1 MKSTKEIIFTA
12 AYKLFASLPYNEVT
26 YDLLVKETGFARG
39 TIIHHAKSKKALFLK
54 VFDEFVLKESSSA
67 VIEIPETWTFKEF
80 IKYRINTL
88 FQEKEKYA
96 SKGFKN
102 LNITKF
108 NIEIKAFY
116 YCERFEKLA
125 KQWLNSEADLWHLV
139 IQKAVKRKE
148 LREDINTKL
157 IATMFM
163 HIYMGASFA
172 GISHPTG
179 YDIVYLRKEFMG
191 LYNLIKA

>member
-1 MKSTKEIIFTA
+1 METTKEKIFTT

-39 TIIHHAKSKKALFLK
+39 TIIYHAKSKKALFLK
-54 VFDEFVLKESSSA
+54 VFEEFVLKESSSA
-67 VIEIPETWTFKEF
+67 VIEVPEIWSFKEF

-88 FQEKEKYA
+88 FQEKKKYA

-108 NIEIKAFY
+108 NIEIKAY
-116 YCERFEKLA
+116 HYCEQFKKSAR
-125 KQWLNSEADLWHLV
+125 QWLSSETDLWQMV
-139 IQKAVKRKE
+139 IETAIKRKE
-148 LREDINTKL
+148 LKADINTKL
-157 IATMFM
+157 MATMFI

-172 GISHPTG
+172 GISNSTG
-179 YDIVYLRKEFMG
+179 YDIVQLRKEFMA
-191 LYNLIKA
+191 LYNLIKV